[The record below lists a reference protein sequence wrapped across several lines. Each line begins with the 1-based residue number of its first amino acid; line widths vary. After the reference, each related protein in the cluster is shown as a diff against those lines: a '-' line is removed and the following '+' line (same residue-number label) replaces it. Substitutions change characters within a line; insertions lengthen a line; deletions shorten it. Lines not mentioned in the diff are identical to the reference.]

1 MTVSGSNNPRD
12 EWGIANRQYLDGELQ
27 LLRLLLRRRVFW
39 LRRQWADEESPK
51 YPGLVI
57 NEAEAD
63 RLLDGKNDD
72 AERQFYREDSRAA
85 ALNRSIAEAERKIEV
100 QRQLLLK
107 ESRQPALEVL
117 AHLFRLSAFERKVL
131 LLCLAPE
138 LDPSF
143 ARLYAYAQD
152 DVTQKHPT
160 PQLAL
165 SLFGGDVER
174 RTDARRSL
182 MPDAPLRRFRL
193 VALDAGRTPQPGAVD
208 RPMRLKERV
217 GDYLLGVNSLDERA
231 SDLLQVIP
239 RAPLTDEQQDL
250 VNRLQQSLES
260 ASAAGTWPAVNLIG
274 PHGSGKSAVALA
286 LCERIN
292 LSLYGLDATR
302 VPLNGPERQEALRL
316 LEREAL
322 LSQFALYI
330 DSTSFDNPAEPQ
342 SAIRLTD
349 FLERLGVF
357 LIIGSRERFQTKR
370 KTIGLHLSK
379 PDANGQ
385 RVLWE
390 RALAGMSL
398 SANGEIDSIVQQFDF
413 GPQEVA
419 ETVAAARSYAAMRAD
434 TGETALAA
442 ADLWRACRERAG
454 WHLEEL
460 AQRIQPC
467 HTWDDIVLPEDT
479 FRQLQE
485 IAAQVANRAKV
496 YEEWG
501 FGAKLNRGRGI
512 NALFAGQSGTGK
524 TLAAEILANHLDLSL
539 YRIDL
544 SGVVSKYI
552 GETEKNL
559 RKVFDAAEQ
568 SGAILFFDEADAL
581 FGKRSEVKDSH
592 DRYAN
597 IEINYLLQRMEEYRG
612 LAILATNM
620 RSHMDEAFMRR
631 LRFLVEFPFPDAK
644 HRADIWRRIIP
655 NRAEKEELDYD
666 ALARLDITG
675 GNINNIAV
683 NAAFLA
689 AGEGKPIGMAHL
701 FRCARREYVKI
712 DKLILESD
720 FGPYYALVKR

>member
-1 MTVSGSNNPRD
+1 MSASTPNNPQ
-12 EWGIANRQYLDGELQ
+12 EQWSFANRQYLEGELQ
-27 LLRLLLRRRVFW
+27 LLRLLLRRRVLW
-39 LRRQWADEESPK
+39 LRKQWAGEESPK

-57 NEAEAD
+57 NDAEAD
-63 RLLDGKNDD
+63 RLLAGKSD
-72 AERQFYREDSRAA
+72 AEKLFYRDDPEVAS
-85 ALNRSIAEAERKIEV
+85 LNRSIAEAERGIEV
-100 QRQLLLK
+100 RRQLLAK
-107 ESRQPALEVL
+107 DGRQPAIEML
-117 AHLFRLSAFERKVL
+117 AHLFGLSAFERKVL

-138 LDPSF
+138 LDPPF
-143 ARLYAYAQD
+143 GRLYAYAQD

-165 SLFGGDVER
+165 ALFGGEGEHW
-174 RTDARRSL
+174 TAARRSL
-182 MPDAPLRRFRL
+182 TPDAPLRRFRL
-193 VALDAGRTPQPGAVD
+193 VALETGRAPELGAVD

-217 GDYLLGVNSLDERA
+217 GDYLLGTNNLDERA
-231 SDLLQVIP
+231 SDLLQVIRP
-239 RAPLTDEQQDL
+239 APLTDEQEEL
-250 VNRLQQSLES
+250 VAKLQQSLES
-260 ASAAGTWPAVNLIG
+260 GSAGGTWPALNLVG
-274 PHGSGKSAVALA
+274 PPGSGKAAVALA
-286 LCERIN
+286 LCERLN
-292 LSLYGLDATR
+292 LKLYGLDPARMPSTS
-302 VPLNGPERQEALRL
+302 PEWQEALRL

-330 DSTSFDNPAEPQ
+330 DSTKFDSPAEPQ
-342 SAIRLTD
+342 SASRLSD
-349 FLERLGVF
+349 LLERLGVF
-357 LIIGSRERFQTKR
+357 LIIGSHERFQTRR
-370 KTIGLHLSK
+370 KNIGLHLSK
-379 PDANGQ
+379 PDAAGQ
-385 RVLWE
+385 RILWE
-390 RALAGMSL
+390 RALAGLPL
-398 SANGEIDSIVQQFDF
+398 SANGAIERIVQQFDF
-413 GPQEVA
+413 GPRDVA
-419 ETVAAARSYAAMRAD
+419 ETVAAARGYAALRAD
-434 TGETALAA
+434 GGDPVLASD
-442 ADLWRACRERAG
+442 DLWRACREQAG
-454 WHLEEL
+454 WRLDEL
-460 AQRIQPC
+460 AQRIPPC
-467 HTWDDIVLPEDT
+467 HTWDDIVLPDDT

-620 RSHMDEAFMRR
+620 KAHMDEAFMRR
-631 LRFLVEFPFPDAK
+631 LRFLVDFPFPDVK
-644 HRADIWRRIIP
+644 NRADIWRRVIP
-655 NRAEKEELDYD
+655 GDAEKEELDYN
-666 ALARLDITG
+666 ALSRLDITG

-689 AGEGKPIGMAHL
+689 ADEGKAISMTHI
-701 FRCARREYVKI
+701 FRCARREYAKI
-712 DKLILESD
+712 DKLILESE
-720 FGPYYALVKR
+720 FGPYYPLVKR